1 MIYTNNF
8 NCAGSSALP
17 AHRQRGIVLFFALIA
32 MVVMML
38 AAVALIRSVDTS
50 TSVAGN
56 LAFKQ
61 SATVSADS
69 GVETAL
75 ALLRDSS
82 LDTTVNSA
90 ANAAKGYFATAE
102 ERNLTGS
109 LTTIAAF
116 SWNDTNSAVAKG
128 EGIVAGL
135 DASGNRARFVIERM
149 CTTAVAN
156 AVPSKANCLFGQG
169 AAGGSSSG
177 IKDGYP
183 GLLQSAASISP
194 VYRVTA
200 QVTGPKNTISYVQA
214 YIY

>member
-1 MIYTNNF
+1 MIYVTNF
-8 NCAGSSALP
+8 KHGVGSIPS
-17 AHRQRGIVLFFALIA
+17 AHRQRGVVLFFALIA

-75 ALLRDSS
+75 ALLRTPA
-82 LDTTVNSA
+82 LNTTINSA
-90 ANAAKGYFATAE
+90 ANAALGYFATAE

-109 LTTIAAF
+109 LTTMAAF
-116 SWNDTNSAVAKG
+116 TWDDTNSAVATG
-128 EGIVAGL
+128 DGIVAGR
-135 DASGNRARFVIERM
+135 DASGNSARFVVERM

-156 AVPSKANCLFGQG
+156 EVPSKANCLFGQG
-169 AAGGSSSG
+169 DAGGGSQGVSP
-177 IKDGYP
+177 GYP

-200 QVTGPKNTISYVQA
+200 RVTGPKNTISYVQA